1 MIKNIFDELNI
12 KGHLQIAKIFPD
24 GKEEVVFDDHNII
37 VSGMGVGLSFLFTL
51 SGSNKITDYQIDRCQ
66 IGVSGASV
74 TETSAIYQLSSPL
87 SSFNEYGG
95 TAGGLVLVSA
105 TQIKNGVNVANQVF
119 NLIPFHNVTRISNSA
134 VRYTI
139 FIDKDSCNNLSRGG
153 ADASINEIGLFMKN
167 PRGDASTASILVAY
181 RKFSNIRKTSDFAL
195 VFRWT
200 INF

>member
-1 MIKNIFDELNI
+1 MIKNIFDELDI

-24 GKEEVVFDDHNII
+24 GKEEIVFDDHNII

-105 TQIKNGVNVANQVF
+105 TQIKNGVNVENQVF

-139 FIDKDSCNNLSRGG
+139 FIDKDSCNSLSRNG

-167 PRGDASTASILVAY
+167 PRGDVSTASILVAY

-195 VFRWT
+195 VFRWSLQ
-200 INF
+200 F